1 MASIEITENTVIRN
15 LIRKG
20 TNADRETITLA
31 SGELGYTTDSER
43 VFVGNSTAQGGTAA
57 GDYLVVGNKFLGE
70 VGSFSDVSALPG
82 DTFKLGGSLYARKT
96 DYSGSVS
103 NATGYNLLGAAFTAG
118 EGLDLDSETLSIKI
132 DKSGTLAFTDD
143 GSLTVGTVTL
153 ADLPTLDAN
162 TLLGNFTTGSSVPQA
177 VAVGGN
183 SVMGRQSTST
193 LGSVSFDQI
202 LLGADGTGTATLK
215 PTVSGLTVTELAGTG
230 EGPVVVNSSG
240 TLSRVSTVGA
250 TNFVQWVLYDT
261 PYQIFGKNASGS
273 GTVGSLGSRIKSN
286 GTLTA
291 INPWAN
297 ALESDPDFT
306 GKPAGVKAAIVYGT
320 LDTTV
325 MPVNGDTRR
334 AGPNSWQSRKGL
346 TMFAS
351 KGTVNDSFQVIFT
364 GGAGEED
371 SGRPETASGGGQTP
385 VILDSSGNFKIGVYG
400 NGDGGRSL
408 SYTTYWYFKL
418 YLVGYCL

>member
-31 SGELGYTTDSER
+31 SGELGFTTDSER

-70 VGSFSDVSALPG
+70 VESFSDVNALPG
-82 DTFKLGGSLYARKT
+82 DTFKLDGNLYSRKT
-96 DYSGSVS
+96 DYSGNASD
-103 NATGYNLLGAAFTAG
+103 ATGYNLLGAAFAAG
-118 EGLDLDSETLSIKI
+118 DGIDLDSETLSIKI
-132 DKSGTLAFTDD
+132 DTSGTLAFTSD
-143 GSLTVGTVTL
+143 GELTVGTVTL

-177 VAVGGN
+177 LAVGGN

-240 TLSRVSTVGA
+240 TLSRVSTVGG

-261 PYQIFGKNASGS
+261 PYQIFGRNSTNTGNIVS
-273 GTVGSLGSRIKSN
+273 NYLKSN
-286 GTLTA
+286 GALTD
-291 INPWAN
+291 INPWS
-297 ALESDPDFT
+297 LSGLT
-306 GKPAGVKAAIVYGT
+306 MPAGVKAAIVYGT

-325 MPVNGDTRR
+325 MPVNGATRIS
-334 AGPNSWQSRKGL
+334 GPLGWQAKKGL
-346 TMFAS
+346 TLFAS
-351 KGTVNDSFQVIFT
+351 KGTINDSFQTIFS

-371 SGRPETASGGGQTP
+371 SGRPELASGSGQTP
-385 VILDSSGNFKIGVYG
+385 VILDSSGNFKIGCYG
-400 NGDGGRSL
+400 NGHGA
-408 SYTTYWYFKL
+408 YVNNNINWQFKL